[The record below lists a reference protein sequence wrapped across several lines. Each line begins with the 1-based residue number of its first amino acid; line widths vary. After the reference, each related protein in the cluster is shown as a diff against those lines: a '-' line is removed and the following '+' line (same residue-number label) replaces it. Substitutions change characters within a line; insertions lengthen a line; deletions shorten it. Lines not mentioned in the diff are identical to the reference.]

1 MMFLLGNLLFILFGI
16 VSFILKRKYNDMFY
30 RYYPILLLAW
40 TIIGLYFKFNFI
52 TLLGPVFITA
62 FEYKRINNNHV
73 GILLITVGLF
83 FIFTIF
89 GIDKIISLYLISLIL
104 INYFIIS
111 LYKNVIAILL
121 LSLLFVFS
129 NSLFKFSSIETR
141 VLLYET
147 FSLYLLIALFI
158 YIYTM
163 MAKILKRKDILK

>member
-1 MMFLLGNLLFILFGI
+1 MFLLGNLLFILFGI